1 MFYSLVAWFHSAA
14 KMKPDLFCNR
24 YAGRIIKASGMDRKT
39 IKKWASTIYPSH
51 PVSNH
56 ICE

>member
-1 MFYSLVAWFHSAA
+1 MFYSLVAWLHSAA

-39 IKKWASTIYPSH
+39 IKK
-51 PVSNH
+51 
-56 ICE
+56 